1 MTANSIKK
9 QDVDR
14 QAVADK
20 EVKRH
25 NVAQENL
32 DARKIKN
39 EEGKR
44 DDAFYLG
51 VAKTFNDASGNLAKL
66 ANDFSFYTKYKDLVL
81 NLLKQS
87 IDDYAGET
95 KSYIL
100 DETNITLNDG
110 GMDLANHNFIMN
122 KPAITAYKFAPT
134 IGNTDNQASA
144 TAIAV
149 KDFNT
154 KVRAANSGSTNYDAV
169 DLFQYPLSMDS
180 ILYILSWIERG
191 LSLIN
196 YMNPRE
202 PFTVAYGL
210 LLAHCDNN
218 ASIMKA
224 FLEQRHAIV
233 DIYNRAV
240 VQINALN
247 IPVQMDFI
255 KRHCFL
261 GRTVFFDHEH
271 VGREYYIVNPYVY
284 YVYDEASG
292 AILVHDFFARL
303 AQGGTI
309 ISNLRNIVDSQV
321 SALINSQTVNTMSGD
336 ITKAFGNGFKL
347 EQLSLETAS
356 KLTPILINDTK
367 YLQSFKN
374 AVIAMPSDI
383 NELSIKQVND
393 SNGNPLLYQGKH
405 NGTVWTPIEV
415 KPGYNY
421 MFDETAHDMV
431 EVPSFLGGENFLV
444 DYYDTNSI
452 SEEDQCYNLSFYCNL
467 TSGHIRDTRSE
478 ILVNMVVYQ
487 YTKAQGLQQ
496 YDYFESNFCQLD
508 SSSLLTNSAVDYVE
522 NNQDYLKHA
531 LTFASFNFL
540 PRLLYCYPNPNDNVN
555 DFFLI
560 WNRNRN
566 RNLVRSDL
574 ISEIQRN
581 TLISMFSVTEHSE
594 NGKSGRR
601 SRKK

>member
-14 QAVADK
+14 QTELDK
-20 EVKRH
+20 ETKRH
-25 NVAQENL
+25 NVAQEKL
-32 DARKIKN
+32 DARRIKN

-44 DDAFYLG
+44 DDTFYLG
-51 VAKTFNDASGNLAKL
+51 VAKTFNDASGNFAKL

-87 IDDYAGET
+87 VDDYAGET
-95 KSYIL
+95 KSYVL
-100 DETNITLNDG
+100 NETNITLNDG
-110 GMDLANHNFIMN
+110 GMDLANHSFTMY
-122 KPAITAYKFAPT
+122 KPAIVAYKFAPT
-134 IGNTDNQASA
+134 IGNTDNQSSA

-154 KVRAANSGSTNYDAV
+154 KIRAANSGSTNYDAV

-191 LSLIN
+191 LALIN
-196 YMNPRE
+196 FMNPRE

-210 LLAHCDNN
+210 LKAHCDNDN
-218 ASIMKA
+218 NIVKA
-224 FLEQRHAIV
+224 FLDQRHAIV

-261 GRTVFFDHEH
+261 SHTVFFDHEH

-284 YVYDEASG
+284 YTYDETAG
-292 AILVHDFFARL
+292 VLTVHDFFAKL
-303 AQGGTI
+303 TTAGTI
-309 ISNLRNIVDSQV
+309 VSNLREILDTQI

-336 ITKAFGNGFKL
+336 ITKACGNGFKL
-347 EQLSLETAS
+347 EQISLETAS
-356 KLTPILINDTK
+356 KLVPTLVNDTK

-374 AVIAMPSDI
+374 AIIAMPKDI

-393 SNGNPLLYQGKH
+393 SSNNPLLYQGKH
-405 NGTVWTPIEV
+405 NGTVWTPIEAN
-415 KPGYNY
+415 PGFNY
-421 MFDETAHDMV
+421 MYDETSKTIED
-431 EVPSFLGGENFLV
+431 VPSFLGGDNLLV

-452 SEEDQCYNLSFYCNL
+452 TEEDQCYNLSFYCNL
-467 TSGHIRDTRSE
+467 TSGHIRDARSE
-478 ILVNMVVYQ
+478 ILVNMVIYE
-487 YTKAQGLQQ
+487 YTKTNSLVLME
-496 YDYFESNFCQLD
+496 YFQSNFWELD
-508 SSSLLTNSAVDYVE
+508 NGSFLTDSASAFVSQNIDYIE
-522 NNQDYLKHA
+522 RA
-531 LTFASFNFL
+531 IAFSSFNFL
-540 PRLLYCYPNPNDNVN
+540 PKLLLCLPNPVENVN
-555 DFFLI
+555 RFFLV

-566 RNLVRSDL
+566 RNLVRTEL

-581 TLISMFSVTEHSE
+581 TLISMFSMTTSS
-594 NGKSGRR
+594 NSRGTKGN